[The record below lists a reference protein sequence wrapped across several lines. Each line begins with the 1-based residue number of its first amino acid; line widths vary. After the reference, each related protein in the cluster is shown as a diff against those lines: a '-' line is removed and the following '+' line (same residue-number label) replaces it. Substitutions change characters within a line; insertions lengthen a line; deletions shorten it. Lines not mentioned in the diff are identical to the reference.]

1 MVLFNY
7 STKELTAKI
16 VYYGPGLCGKT
27 TNLEFIYESLPEDKR
42 GRMLSLSTQTDRT
55 LYFDFLPVELGDI
68 RGMKTR
74 VQLYTVPGQVFY
86 NETRRLVLKGVDG
99 IVFVADSQTRVSDA
113 NLESFRNLEEN
124 LKVHG
129 LSLSDIPMVLQ
140 FNKRDL
146 PDIKS
151 VEEMNADLNRYNAP
165 FYEVIAT
172 TGIGVHDTLKAI
184 SKLVLRSLNE
194 RYEGAE
200 QKPSTPPPAVPHGQG
215 DTASKMTPK
224 READMATPMSDGVA
238 DSTGAAA
245 SRGED
250 EWEAAELES
259 ELDQMDAKEI
269 QGLLEE
275 VDSFEAEGADPGTK
289 PDPDSEQFFA
299 PGKNNQPAPPDSS
312 ADETDLFRT
321 PASGGES
328 AGVPVPEPHQPSSDP
343 WAAAAEA
350 PGSDVSEE
358 EPASAPFTQA
368 DQPATQESSPGTA
381 PEEEGDDAIWLG
393 APGEDG
399 DGSLPGDLPL
409 SDNGAREASL
419 SFENYLEQNQDR
431 SPEVSPGDGDP
442 LKSSP
447 PSQQDLVTALP
458 ETGDRRPRL
467 HPGQPVQDANGDLRV
482 PIQIEMGG
490 QQYTYVLTLTL
501 QPQAD
506 DPA

>member
-99 IVFVADSQTRVSDA
+99 IVFVADSQSRVSEA
-113 NLESFRNLEEN
+113 NIESFRNLEDN

-129 LSLSDIPMVLQ
+129 LNLAEIPMVLQ

-151 VEEMNADLNRYNAP
+151 VEEMNTELNRYNAP

-184 SKLVLRSLNE
+184 SKLVLRSLTE
-194 RYEGAE
+194 RYDGAE
-200 QKPSTPPPAVPHGQG
+200 PQAARSPQATTSAHEDTLGSTAQVQETNLASAV
-215 DTASKMTPK
+215 
-224 READMATPMSDGVA
+224 SD
-238 DSTGAAA
+238 AAA
-245 SRGED
+245 VSTAPENSPGNND
-250 EWEAAELES
+250 WEASELET
-259 ELDQMDAKEI
+259 ELDQMDASEI

-275 VDSFEAEGADPGTK
+275 VDCFDTEDAD
-289 PDPDSEQFFA
+289 
-299 PGKNNQPAPPDSS
+299 NNDRAALTSS
-312 ADETDLFRT
+312 TGEENLFNT
-321 PASGGES
+321 PATDDTLADATLTDNDIKES
-328 AGVPVPEPHQPSSDP
+328 AP

-350 PGSDVSEE
+350 TGFDVTEE
-358 EPASAPFTQA
+358 EPASAPSTQA
-368 DQPATQESSPGTA
+368 KGQEPHESLSGNA
-381 PEEEGDDAIWLG
+381 PEDEGDHAIWMG
-393 APGEDG
+393 APNEGEDNR
-399 DGSLPGDLPL
+399 LPGDLARPE
-409 SDNGAREASL
+409 NGGGAAEL
-419 SFENYLEQNQDR
+419 SFENYMERNEAL
-431 SPEVSPGDGDP
+431 SPETDHVHEKP
-442 LKSSP
+442 LEP
-447 PSQQDLVTALP
+447 APAELPNDTPEAQQDLVTALP
-458 ETGDRRPRL
+458 ATGDGKPTL
-467 HPGQPVQDANGDLRV
+467 QPGMPVQDANGHLQV
-482 PIQIEMGG
+482 PIQLDVGG
-490 QQYTYVLTLTL
+490 QQYTYILTLTL